1 MKNFIVIVFFT
12 ISFITLKAQ
21 EFSSGGA
28 SAAAQGGSSLFISDA
43 FSFYNNQA
51 GLAWV
56 SAPEA
61 GVFVENRFLVNE
73 LNRAGGV
80 FVLPTEKSG
89 VFGFGFSGFG
99 YSLYS
104 RSKVGLAYA
113 RQLGS
118 NISGGVQLNYHRLRF
133 GNNYGNKGVPS
144 VDLGMQALL
153 TKELAL
159 AFQLINPT
167 QAKITDTPEERIPTV
182 LRVGIGY
189 RASEKTLITT
199 EVEKDMFFPASV
211 KAGIEYL
218 AEERI
223 FFRAGVSSNPNRAA
237 FGFGLVLK
245 SVRIDFASQYHQVLG
260 FTPAFNLVYNFKGE
274 KQGLG
279 VWQSR

>member
-1 MKNFIVIVFFT
+1 MKSFTLAVFF
-12 ISFITLKAQ
+12 ITGLTALNAQ

-28 SAAAQGGSSLFISDA
+28 AAAAQGGSSLFMSDA

-51 GLAWV
+51 GLVWV
-56 SAPEA
+56 SAAEA

-89 VFGFGFSGFG
+89 VFGFGFSSFG

-104 RSKVGLAYA
+104 RSKVGFAYA

-153 TKELAL
+153 TKELAF

-167 QAKITDTPEERIPTV
+167 QSKITDAPEERIPTI
-182 LRVGIGY
+182 LRIGLGY
-189 RASEKTLITT
+189 RASEKTLITS
-199 EVEKDMFFPASV
+199 EVEKDMFYPASV

-218 AEERI
+218 AGERI
-223 FFRAGVSSNPNRAA
+223 FFRAGISSNPNRAA
-237 FGFGLVLK
+237 FGFGLLLK

-260 FTPAFNLVYNFKGE
+260 FTPTFNLSYNFKGE

-279 VWQSR
+279 VWQNR